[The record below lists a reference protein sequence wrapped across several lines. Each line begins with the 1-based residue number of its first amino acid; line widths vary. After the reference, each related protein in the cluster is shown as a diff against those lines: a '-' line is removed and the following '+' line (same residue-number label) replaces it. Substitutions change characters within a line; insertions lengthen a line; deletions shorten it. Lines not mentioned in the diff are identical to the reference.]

1 MSVARAETVSTTPTF
16 TPAYSRTDVH
26 SREVRT
32 MPLSDTPRGEG
43 GLRVTHSSQVPTH
56 AFAVGSANVVT
67 SVVLCAQGHMGAV
80 SGFMVGSGAA
90 SDTGII
96 ERGHT

>member
-1 MSVARAETVSTTPTF
+1 MRLATHPEFISLP
-16 TPAYSRTDVH
+16 
-26 SREVRT
+26 
-32 MPLSDTPRGEG
+32 GEG
-43 GLRVTHSSQVPTH
+43 GLVVKHSSQDPIH